1 MLRIVCPMRL
11 VLLVAAMLFSGELF
25 ANPIGEIKMN
35 DGRMFHIA
43 ALLPDEVNA
52 HYFVRSDRRF
62 VPLENVRALMRIDAG
77 LSGSRYYQLTMI
89 DGDWRDFSSSV
100 FLFRRV
106 DYKRAEGEWAQAYAP
121 VLKDRDSNG
130 FRFMA
135 VNPGADGYR
144 YVEITNPADIRE
156 IRFYGEV
163 EPKSKLVKSAED
175 GTL

>member
-1 MLRIVCPMRL
+1 MGL
-11 VLLVAAMLFSGELF
+11 VLLAALLFSGGSL
-25 ANPIGEIKMN
+25 ANPIGEITMN
-35 DGRMFHIA
+35 DGRIFHIA
-43 ALLPDEVNA
+43 ALLPDEANA

-62 VPLENVRALMRIDAG
+62 VPLEDVRALMRIDAG
-77 LSGSRYYQLTMI
+77 LSGSRFYQLTMI

-106 DYKRAEGEWAQAYAP
+106 DYKRTEGEWAQAYAP

-135 VNPGADGYR
+135 VNPGADGFR

-156 IRFYGEV
+156 IRFYGKE
-163 EPKSKLVKSAED
+163 EPRSKLVKAADD